1 MTIPDSP
8 RRRENAFTLARRMV
22 SGGINL
28 AKLEARHARA
38 EMGRNL
44 VHLRGGIVLLALA
57 AGIAVMFVVALV
69 AFVMAVLVVIGLWWV
84 ALLLLIVM
92 LVAAGLLGWRG
103 VKRVTSTS
111 YTPEET
117 IASVKEEMAWAK
129 ARLLRRS

>member
-28 AKLEARHARA
+28 GKLEARHARE

-44 VHLRGGIVLLALA
+44 GHLRDGIVLLALA
-57 AGIAVMFVVALV
+57 AAIAVLFIVGLI
-69 AFVMAVLVVIGLWWV
+69 AFVMAVLVVVGLWWV
-84 ALLLLIVM
+84 ALLLLVAM
-92 LVAAGLLGWRG
+92 LVAAGVLGWRG
-103 VKRVTSTS
+103 FNSVRRTSF
-111 YTPEET
+111 TPEET

-129 ARLLRRS
+129 ARLLKRS